1 MKLKDSPR
9 DSAAMAPG
17 NACWR
22 HLATGLVCLGLLITL
37 GGCSSLLPKPV
48 PPPATFELEA
58 APPAKG
64 SAKAPGTS
72 TRFNTG
78 AANAPSLL
86 VSNPL
91 SAPGHDSHRMAYT
104 RSPYQL
110 EYFARNEWVD
120 TPARMLAPLIV
131 AALQAD
137 AAFSAVTAAPSTA
150 ASDLQLD
157 TTVLRLQQ
165 NFNTTPST
173 LTFTLRASVTHT
185 KTRRVVA
192 WYEFEENVPTLA
204 DTPQAGVV
212 AANRAVQL
220 VLVELAAF
228 CRATAI
234 KLSAAPP

>member
-1 MKLKDSPR
+1 MKLTVHRR
-9 DSAAMAPG
+9 DHAVRAHPGAGRACRAASFM
-17 NACWR
+17 
-22 HLATGLVCLGLLITL
+22 VLGLLITL
-37 GGCSSLLPKPV
+37 GGCSALLPKPV
-48 PPPATFELEA
+48 PPPATFALEA
-58 APPAKG
+58 APRTNKSNKVPVA
-64 SAKAPGTS
+64 SS
-72 TRFNTG
+72 DSNTG
-78 AANAPSLL
+78 AARAPSLL

-91 SAPGHDSHRMAYT
+91 AAPGHDSRRMAYT

-131 AALQAD
+131 ATLQAD
-137 AAFSAVTAAPSTA
+137 AAFSAVMAAPSTA

-173 LTFTLRASVTHT
+173 VTFTLRASVTNT

-220 VLVELAAF
+220 VMVELTAF
-228 CRATAI
+228 CRTAI
-234 KLSAAPP
+234 SLTAAPP